1 MPSFSGLLIVS
12 AVAFGAPFVL
22 GLFPRLR
29 LPAVVLEIVCG
40 IVVGPSVLG
49 WVEID
54 QTIAVVSTLGLAFL
68 LFLAGLEIDFT
79 RLRGRALTLT
89 AAGFGLSF
97 AIAVVVGVGL
107 RAAGL
112 VDAPL
117 LVAIALSATSLGVLI
132 PVLKDAGESTSTL
145 GQLVI
150 AAGSIADFGAIILL
164 SLFFTGEGGTGATL
178 LLIGSLLGLGVVVL
192 VAVRGASRSMRIRAD
207 LLRLQD
213 TTAQIRVRGAMV
225 LLVGFAAIAEALGLE
240 AILGAFAAGAILTL
254 LDADQ
259 VMTHPQFRRKLEAI
273 GFGFFIPVFFV
284 STGVRYDLDA
294 LLASASSVLMV
305 PVFLAALVVVRGLPA
320 LLYRRLLG
328 PRQAA
333 IAGLLQSTSLPFI
346 VAATAIGLDLGV
358 IDAATSAALIAAGLL
373 SVVLFPTAGLALL
386 RSKPAMT
393 DIPLAFPGA
402 PMKVVVTDSRES

>member
-1 MPSFSGLLIVS
+1 MPSFSGLLILT

-22 GLFPRLR
+22 GLFPRAR
-29 LPAVVLEIVCG
+29 LPAVVLEIVAG

-49 WVEID
+49 WVHVD
-54 QTIAVVSTLGLAFL
+54 QTIAVISTLGLAFL
-68 LFLAGLEIDFT
+68 LFLAGLEIDFG
-79 RLRGRALTLT
+79 RLRGRVLTLT
-89 AAGFGLSF
+89 ALGFAVSF
-97 AIAVVVGVGL
+97 AIAVIVGFGL
-107 RAAGL
+107 QAAGL

-117 LVAIALSATSLGVLI
+117 LVAITLSATSLGVLI
-132 PVLKDAGESTSTL
+132 PVLKDAGESGSTL

-164 SLFFTGEGGTGATL
+164 SIFFTGEGGTGATL
-178 LLIGSLLGLGVVVL
+178 LLIGSLIALGAAVL
-192 VAVRGASRSMRIRAD
+192 FAVRGAERSMRIRAD

-225 LLVGFAAIAEALGLE
+225 LLVGFAAIAESLGLE

-254 LDADQ
+254 LDADE

-284 STGVRYDLDA
+284 TTGVRYDLDA
-294 LLASASSVLMV
+294 LLASTSTVIMV
-305 PVFLAALVVVRGLPA
+305 PVFLAALLAVRGLPA

-328 PRQAA
+328 TRKAA

-373 SVVLFPTAGLALL
+373 SVVIFPVAGLALL
-386 RSKPAMT
+386 RAEERSPVGVGHQ
-393 DIPLAFPGA
+393 P
-402 PMKVVVTDSRES
+402 VNR